1 VRTPAKFAIGLVL
14 IGSSVSVLYFGGRR
28 VVEQQRTTAENTR
41 LRDELYRARG
51 TANRCRRSIAA
62 SEGALRDF
70 DTRLDE
76 MRAEVEGFEERQGAG
91 VPADQYDT
99 YMTRFEIYND
109 SVAIWEAR
117 ERQLR
122 AADTSCRGVI
132 TAHNETRDSL
142 QRVLDAVGITSDRS
156 GVPRP

>member
-1 VRTPAKFAIGLVL
+1 MKTSARIAIVLVL
-14 IGSSVSVLYFGGRR
+14 VGSSVSILYFGGRR
-28 VVEQQRTTAENTR
+28 VVEQQRTTAEITR

-62 SEGALRDF
+62 SEDALLNF

-76 MRAEVEGFEERQGAG
+76 MRAEVEGFEDHEGAG

-132 TAHNETRDSL
+132 MAHNETRDAL
-142 QRVLDAVGITSDRS
+142 QSVLDAVGITSDR
-156 GVPRP
+156 